1 MTKQLIFKLSK
12 MDVNIAKTLIMDT
25 IRKELERLQALKEK
39 LVSDLRQLAKKYK
52 TTPDKLELALSKIK
66 SPEADA
72 DWIEYKALVEILNE
86 VEQKLK
92 ILSDLLESNPI
103 R

>member
-12 MDVNIAKTLIMDT
+12 TDVNVAKTLIMDT
-25 IRKELERLQALKEK
+25 IRKELKRLQALKEK
-39 LVSDLRQLAKKYK
+39 LVSDLKQLAKKYE
-52 TTPDKLELALSKIK
+52 TTPDKLELTLNKIK

-103 R
+103 G